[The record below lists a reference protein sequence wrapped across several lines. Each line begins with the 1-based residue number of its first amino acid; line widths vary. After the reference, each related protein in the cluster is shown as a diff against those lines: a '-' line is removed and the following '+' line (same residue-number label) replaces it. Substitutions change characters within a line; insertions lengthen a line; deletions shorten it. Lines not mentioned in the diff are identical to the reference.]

1 MMPAM
6 ARKARY
12 APGGLTYH
20 VLNRAVARY
29 PIFKTDKDHRAFQ
42 EIIIEAAERHS
53 GVKLLAWCVMSN
65 HWHFVVR
72 PSRDGELS
80 AFFRWLTLTHAMRWR
95 VAHRTVGYGPLYQG
109 RFRSFPVQD
118 EHGLG
123 LVCRYVE
130 RNALSAGLVRRAQDW
145 AWGSLH
151 VRCGGGTA
159 EQRALLAEWPVP
171 MPGNWTERVNAV
183 INERE
188 AARVQRSIER
198 GVPLGE
204 ATWVRQA
211 IARLGLAHT
220 ERPEGR
226 PRKKRADAAKDRY

>member
-1 MMPAM
+1 
-6 ARKARY
+6 
-12 APGGLTYH
+12 LTYH

-42 EIIIEAAERHS
+42 EIIIAAAERHP

-65 HWHFVVR
+65 HWHFVAR
-72 PSRDGELS
+72 PTRDGELS
-80 AFFRWLTLTHAMRWR
+80 TFFRWLTLTHAMRWR

-109 RFRSFPVQD
+109 RFKSFPVQD

-145 AWGSLH
+145 PWGSLH
-151 VRCGGGTA
+151 VRCGGGTP
-159 EQRALLAEWPVP
+159 EQRALLADWPVP
-171 MPGNWTERVNAV
+171 MPSDWMTRVNAV
-183 INERE
+183 ISERE

-204 ATWVRQA
+204 AKWVRRA
-211 IARLGLAHT
+211 IVRLGLAHT

-226 PRKKRADAAKDRY
+226 PRKQRRVR